1 MRPIFIFTAIILS
14 FVNSFAQKKGIETAQ
29 IKTSAVCE
37 MCKETI
43 EKEMSFT
50 KGVTSASLDVKSA
63 ILTVSF
69 RSNKTSLEAI
79 RKAINAIGYDADDS
93 PATPEAYEKLH
104 GCCKK
109 DSH

>member
-1 MRPIFIFTAIILS
+1 MRILLIILIS
-14 FVNSFAQKKGIETAQ
+14 TTAAFAQKDVVTVQ

-43 EKEMSFT
+43 EKEMAFT
-50 KGVTSASLDVKSA
+50 KGVTSASLNVESA

-69 RSNKTSLEAI
+69 RSSKTSIETI
-79 RKAINAIGYDADDS
+79 RKAINNVGYDADKS
-93 PATPEAYEKLH
+93 PATPETYEKLH

>member
-1 MRPIFIFTAIILS
+1 MKPIFFLTAILLS
-14 FVNSFAQKKGIETAQ
+14 FGTSFAQNKGVETVQ

-50 KGVTSASLDVKSA
+50 KGVTEASLDVKSA
-63 ILTVSF
+63 MLTVSF

-79 RKAINAIGYDADDS
+79 RKAINAIGYDADES
-93 PATPEAYEKLH
+93 PATAEAYEKLH

>member
-1 MRPIFIFTAIILS
+1 MKPIFILTAILLS
-14 FVNSFAQKKGIETAQ
+14 FGTSFAQNKGVETVQ

-50 KGVTSASLDVKSA
+50 KGVTEASLDVKSA
-63 ILTVSF
+63 MLTVSF
-69 RSNKTSLEAI
+69 RSNKTSIETI
-79 RKAINAIGYDADDS
+79 RQAINSIGYDADDS